1 MLKTWT
7 RHGPIKTSND
17 PLGGAKQLLSAMVG
31 KVNPTNIYIILFIL
45 NGRNNFQKCPLRK
58 INNVKAV

>member
-31 KVNPTNIYIILFIL
+31 KVNPNFVL
-45 NGRNNFQKCPLRK
+45 NGRFIFQKFRDAGK
-58 INNVKAV
+58 N